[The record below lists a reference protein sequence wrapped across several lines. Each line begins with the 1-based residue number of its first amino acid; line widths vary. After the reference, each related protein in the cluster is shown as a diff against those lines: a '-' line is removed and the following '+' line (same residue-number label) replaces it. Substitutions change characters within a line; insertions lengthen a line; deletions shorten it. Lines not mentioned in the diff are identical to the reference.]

1 MIFLCEF
8 WFPLIIFKTVWQ
20 NGTKLYT
27 HVIGHESSVPFDI
40 CQIPTTVWAFLKTFK
55 RFFTVFRCFSA
66 CMSISSKRFD
76 GSSWNF
82 ANVFLLM
89 NGRHLR
95 SFVATRNAALPPSGH
110 FWNYFT
116 VLLRS
121 CPYLWNALTDLHEIL
136 HMCFYQWVD
145 DTHKVLLEPGILL
158 CHLVAIFETILR
170 FFCIHVHTF
179 EMLWWIFMKFYTRYW
194 S

>member
-1 MIFLCEF
+1 
-8 WFPLIIFKTVWQ
+8 
-20 NGTKLYT
+20 
-27 HVIGHESSVPFDI
+27 
-40 CQIPTTVWAFLKTFK
+40 
-55 RFFTVFRCFSA
+55 
-66 CMSISSKRFD
+66 MSISSKRFD

-82 ANVFLLM
+82 ANVFLLI

-145 DTHKVLLEPGILL
+145 DTHEVLLEPGILL

-179 EMLWWIFMKFYTRYW
+179 ETLWRIFMKFYAIGHKLDFKYQLQMCPQHCNSYAVQHIW
-194 S
+194 SASTQCNSNPVQH